1 MKRKDIIA
9 LHQKTVAELE
19 TELEKLLNELTKAR
33 MEKTAGK
40 LSNVALV
47 HTLADDVARVRAI
60 IKEKL
65 VWESWLAK

>member
-1 MKRKDIIA
+1 MKRKDITA
-9 LHQKTVAELE
+9 LHQKTVAELNG
-19 TELEKLLNELTKAR
+19 ELEKLLKELTNAR

-40 LSNVALV
+40 LSNIALA

-65 VWESWLAK
+65 V

>member
-65 VWESWLAK
+65 V